1 MSKATYWQ
9 RGETLDYTNGTND
22 AIEANTIMPL
32 GTRLGVIGTPMQPGE
47 KGTIAVTGVFEM
59 PKDGGAIGAGETVY
73 YDDTADAVTT
83 TTHPVVAGYAAQ
95 AATAGDSVVLVKLMG

>member
-9 RGETLDYTNGTND
+9 RGESLDFTNDTTD

-47 KGTIAVTGVFEM
+47 KGTIAVTGIFEM
-59 PKDGGAIGAGETVY
+59 PKDSAAIGAGVTVY
-73 YDDTADAVTT
+73 YDTATSKITAESK
-83 TTHPVVAGYAAQ
+83 PVVAGYAAQ
-95 AATAGDSVVLVKLMG
+95 AAAAGDDTVLVKLLG

>member
-9 RGETLDYTNGTND
+9 RGETLDFTNDTTD
-22 AIEANTIMPL
+22 AIETNTIMPL

-47 KGTIAVTGVFEM
+47 KGSIVVTGVFEM

-73 YDDTADAVTT
+73 YDAAAGSVTT
-83 TTHPVVAGYAAQ
+83 TTQPVVAGYAAQ
-95 AATAGDSVVLVKLMG
+95 AAAAGDSVVLVKLPG